1 VNWRLKKAREK
12 WIQFRIESALR
23 AGETQSLIVNLA
35 LIRRLQ
41 SAQAAGLVVFVE
53 TLRDALLIRFLGLCS
68 LIPRAQVVV
77 VREVSEA
84 LEIVQDQAEKRRVSV
99 MASRL
104 FLKYYQHLVEARRSG
119 SLVIV

>member
-1 VNWRLKKAREK
+1 VNSRLRKAREK

-35 LIRRLQ
+35 LIRTLQ
-41 SAQAAGLVVFVE
+41 STQAAGLVVFVE
-53 TLRDALLIRFLGLCS
+53 TLRDALLIRFLGLFS
-68 LIPRAQVVV
+68 LIPRVQVVV
-77 VREVSEA
+77 IHEVSEA
-84 LEIVQDQAEKRRVSV
+84 LKIVRDQTERRCVSV

-104 FLKYYQHLVEARRSG
+104 FIKYYQHLVEARRSG